1 MQKLGLLYLGR
12 VSKKMETLLLVTVIL
27 CSAHKEMEMVT
38 PSIPMRSLSNVLFLG
53 IGLISYLL
61 SLSLS
66 ATTLFHLARASSI
79 TNPLPEDGDINKVI
93 PDYFDSKKGRRAY
106 HNTSATDVDVGEIP
120 FVRQYNFDPMCATN
134 KLELKLRWSATVG
147 SSVFAHPMIFPSG
160 PNGKKQ
166 IFVATFFNYLEM
178 LGYDGYKPWGWPL
191 SFEGSSFQGSP
202 MLYDIDGDGTN
213 DIGVIDKDGNMYW
226 VRIGEYGQYL
236 EDYHIQVPK
245 LKIARNWYEKLD
257 PKFTDRYVETSMFE
271 HIHRQWQGDPYA
283 SEEAKKAESE
293 KKKEKLTAKTDALS
307 VVSSPSKGKGT
318 TSKTK
323 GDGFRNTEFGARGN
337 LFVGQG
343 GRRLQAID
351 GIDGNERPPPQ
362 DGNEAGGG
370 VGSPEQ
376 PEPVHEPLIHDTS
389 SGADAANNN
398 NNVEGGRVVEQQQQQ
413 QQEEQGTDPLAD
425 QLQTEKM
432 IGDDY
437 QPAAAVT

>member
-66 ATTLFHLARASSI
+66 ATTLFHLAHASSI

-226 VRIGEYGQYL
+226 VRIGEYGQ
-236 EDYHIQVPK
+236 
-245 LKIARNWYEKLD
+245 
-257 PKFTDRYVETSMFE
+257 
-271 HIHRQWQGDPYA
+271 QGLVCVWSPIR
-283 SEEAKKAESE
+283 
-293 KKKEKLTAKTDALS
+293 TPH
-307 VVSSPSKGKGT
+307 VS
-318 TSKTK
+318 
-323 GDGFRNTEFGARGN
+323 
-337 LFVGQG
+337 
-343 GRRLQAID
+343 
-351 GIDGNERPPPQ
+351 PQ
-362 DGNEAGGG
+362 
-370 VGSPEQ
+370 Q
-376 PEPVHEPLIHDTS
+376 P
-389 SGADAANNN
+389 
-398 NNVEGGRVVEQQQQQ
+398 
-413 QQEEQGTDPLAD
+413 QGTFPHVLA
-425 QLQTEKM
+425 
-432 IGDDY
+432 I
-437 QPAAAVT
+437 P